1 MVTDKNGSTTAI
13 GTDGSAQTLNVSSL
27 GAEGDYTVRV
37 VVRDLAT
44 GQETTINGDMIP

>member
-27 GAEGDYTVRV
+27 GATGDYTVKV

-44 GQETTINGDMIP
+44 GQETTIKGDMIP